1 MNPQQASLR
10 ILTTALTWQGANDY
24 AFLRAFRTA
33 GHSVAN
39 VSPEPFSGTGWE
51 SAFLKVAKRVLQPAL
66 VRAFNEKILKEAENL
81 RPDLFF
87 VFKGP
92 LIESRT
98 LRCLR
103 EAGTVCIQ
111 FYPDVSF
118 RVHGPYLSE
127 ALKEYDWV
135 FTTKSFGLKDLH
147 EQLGVTNAS
156 FLPHGFDPETHRKWA
171 LSDRDLADYSCDV
184 SFIGTWSPKKTEIIR
199 NLARAVPDRKIRVWG
214 NQWEKAGKIE
224 GVEVVGRGVRGPE
237 YSRAI
242 RASSINLGLLS
253 ERRAGASDGDHIT
266 SRTFHIPASG
276 GFLLHE
282 RTGEALQYFEE
293 NIEAAFFEGN
303 EELAEKVNCFLDHT
317 DLRER
322 ITEAGYEKL
331 QRSGLSIRDRV
342 QTVIEKYNEIAKK

>member
-1 MNPQQASLR
+1 MDTQQASLR

-39 VSPEPFSGTGWE
+39 ISPEPFRGTGWNG
-51 SAFLKVAKRVLQPAL
+51 ALLKVAKRVLQPAL
-66 VRAFNEKILKEAENL
+66 VRAYNERILKEAGNL

-135 FTTKSFGLKDLH
+135 FTTKSFGLKDMQ

-156 FLPHGFDPETHRKWA
+156 FLPHGFDPETHRKWT
-171 LSDRDLADYSCDV
+171 LSDRDLAEYSCDV

-199 NLARAVPDRKIRVWG
+199 KLAEAVPGRSLRVWG
-214 NQWEKAGKIE
+214 DQWEKAGKIKD
-224 GVEVVGRGVRGPE
+224 VQVMGRGILGPE
-237 YSRAI
+237 YARAI

-253 ERRAGASDGDHIT
+253 ERRAGASDGDQIT

-282 RTGEALQYFEE
+282 RTEEALRYFEE
-293 NIEAAFFEGN
+293 NVEAAFFEGD
-303 EELAEKVNCFLDHT
+303 EELAEKVSYFLDHE
-317 DLRER
+317 DQRER
-322 ITEAGYEKL
+322 IAEAGYQKS
-331 QRSGLSIRDRV
+331 QRSGYSIRDRV
-342 QTVIEKYNEIAKK
+342 QVIIEKYNEIVTK